1 MPHANKSGTAWD
13 KKIEDY
19 LYLCQIDRVGMAWE
33 FLRRNSNYENAYRNW
48 QAVQTEQLSCSLIPH
63 EECNHGGLLPFVAW
77 GLVRFRRSDI
87 AGFTVVHLL
96 GWPSCQPCCV
106 CALHK

>member
-1 MPHANKSGTAWD
+1 MPQANKSGTAWD

-19 LYLCQIDRVGMAWE
+19 LYLCQLGRPGLAWE
-33 FLRRNSNYENAYRNW
+33 FLRRNSHYENAYRTW
-48 QAVQTEQLSCSLIPH
+48 ETSQTDRLSCALIQQ
-63 EECNHGGLLPFVAW
+63 EECNHAGPLPFVAW

-87 AGFTVVHLL
+87 VGFASVHLL
-96 GWPSCQPCCV
+96 GWTDCQPRCV